1 MGSGWF
7 VNAYSSHSIH
17 GGGVCVCREWF
28 KPTKPRGLELGMQG
42 DGSTTKPD
50 MIMDVGL

>member
-1 MGSGWF
+1 MPILAILF
-7 VNAYSSHSIH
+7 TE
-17 GGGVCVCREWF
+17 GGVCVCREWF